1 MIIYLNESNKNDDKN
16 HRKEIT
22 KNISEAINNACSH
35 IASKFNKYSKFEKL
49 RMSKDELFAYQRLA
63 DSNFKL
69 LNKSDFENGY
79 EDILYFEATSKS
91 SSPLSKGYAYA
102 NAKIF
107 YEMCVPDCGE
117 YLENTYG
124 YDCRFDLRDNI
135 IEVEIVNL

>member
-16 HRKEIT
+16 DKKEKT

-49 RMSKDELFAYQRLA
+49 KMPKDELFAYQRLA

-79 EDILYFEATSKS
+79 EDILYFEAISKS